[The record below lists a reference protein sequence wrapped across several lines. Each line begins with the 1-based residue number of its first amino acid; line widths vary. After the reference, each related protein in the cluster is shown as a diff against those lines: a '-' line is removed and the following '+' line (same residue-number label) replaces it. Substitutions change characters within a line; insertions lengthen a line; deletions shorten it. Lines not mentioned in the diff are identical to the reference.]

1 MSILIVIV
9 YLVAIIGLLFL
20 ADAAVGL
27 FRAIRGFDEEAISR
41 RMQPSP
47 DGSQWLSQRLFL
59 MRTDENARGL
69 NFIPLSAQLKKL
81 IEQSGLNWRA
91 PIVLVSMGAIS
102 FVVLVVLLYF
112 LPVRFSWIAI
122 LIAPA
127 IGIGPMLAVIFRAR
141 TLRRQKFSE
150 QLPDALDLIVRSLKI
165 GHPFSEAMNVIA
177 RDMPPPIREEF
188 SLAYEQVNFG
198 RDVSSTLVEM
208 TRRMGSSDLSYVAM
222 AVQIQQ
228 ESGGNLV
235 ESLSK
240 LADVVRD
247 RFRMFRKVK
256 AITAEGRFSAWMLSL
271 FPIGLIAAIQAVKPD
286 YYTQV
291 MDYPYFPYLVGVVVV
306 MLILNVIAM
315 RVLTTLEV

>member
-1 MSILIVIV
+1 VSILIVIV

-81 IEQSGLNWRA
+81 IEQSGLNWRT

>member
-127 IGIGPMLAVIFRAR
+127 IGIGPMLA
-141 TLRRQKFSE
+141 
-150 QLPDALDLIVRSLKI
+150 
-165 GHPFSEAMNVIA
+165 VIA

>member
-81 IEQSGLNWRA
+81 IEQSGLNWRT